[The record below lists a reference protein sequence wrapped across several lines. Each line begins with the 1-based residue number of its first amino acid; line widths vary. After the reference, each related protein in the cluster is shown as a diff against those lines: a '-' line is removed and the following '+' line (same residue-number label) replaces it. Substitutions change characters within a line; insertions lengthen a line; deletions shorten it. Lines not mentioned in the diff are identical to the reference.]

1 MNPMPLPEQDDIKK
15 IDERFMKMALDEA
28 KKAFDA
34 GEVPVGCVV
43 VCQNKVIARAHNF
56 TERLRDFTAHAE
68 MQAFTSAA
76 EYLGGKY
83 LSECTLYVTLEPCMM
98 CAGASFLSRV
108 KRIVYGASDLKR
120 GYSLFQRDS
129 HSLPLL
135 HPSCDVTT
143 GILADECSELLS
155 TFFREKREG

>member
-1 MNPMPLPEQDDIKK
+1 MLPTEENDTTKD
-15 IDERFMKMALDEA
+15 DERYMKMALDEA
-28 KKAFDA
+28 RKAFEA

-43 VCQNKVIARAHNF
+43 VCQHKVIARAHNL

-98 CAGASFLSRV
+98 CAGASFLTRV
-108 KRIVYGASDLKR
+108 KRIVYGASDFKR
-120 GYSLFQRDS
+120 GYTLFQQATPKM
-129 HSLPLL
+129 PLL
-135 HPSCDVTT
+135 HPTCEVTT
-143 GILADECSELLS
+143 GVLAVECSALLTS
-155 TFFREKREG
+155 FFRERRD

>member
-1 MNPMPLPEQDDIKK
+1 MKAMHNDEAGDLAKM
-15 IDERFMKMALDEA
+15 DERFMKLALDEA

-43 VCQNKVIARAHNF
+43 VCQNKVIARAHNL

-83 LSECTLYVTLEPCMM
+83 LVDCTLYVTLEPCMM
-98 CAGASFLSRV
+98 CAGASYLTRV
-108 KRIVYGASDLKR
+108 KRIVFGASDFKR
-120 GYSLFQRDS
+120 GYSLFQHES
-129 HSLPLL
+129 QATPLL
-135 HPSCDVTT
+135 HPGCEVTA
-143 GILADECSELLS
+143 GVLSEDCRELL
-155 TFFREKREG
+155 TQFFRERRG

>member
-1 MNPMPLPEQDDIKK
+1 MTNLPHPEENDIQK

-43 VCQNKVIARAHNF
+43 VCQNKVIARAHNL

-68 MQAFTSAA
+68 MQAYTSAA

-98 CAGASFLSRV
+98 CAGASFLTRV

-120 GYSLFQRDS
+120 GYSLFQNES
-129 HSLPLL
+129 NALPLL

-143 GILADECSELLS
+143 GVLAEECSEILT
-155 TFFREKREG
+155 TFFKRKRE